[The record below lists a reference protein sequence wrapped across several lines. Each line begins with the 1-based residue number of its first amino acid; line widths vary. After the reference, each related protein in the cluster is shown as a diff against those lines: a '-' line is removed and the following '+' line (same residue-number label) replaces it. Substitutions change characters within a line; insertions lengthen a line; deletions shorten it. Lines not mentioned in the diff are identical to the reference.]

1 MAIALTKPW
10 RSLTEVEVT
19 KLAGQMGVYELGN
32 EAGETV
38 YVGYAGGKSLFGL
51 KGELS
56 RILHEE
62 PVRAASFRVEVT
74 TAYMTRYREL
84 LMAHVASSG
93 AVPEQNRNERL
104 PSLGRL
110 SPG

>member
-10 RSLTEVEVT
+10 RPLTEGEVA

-32 EAGETV
+32 EAGEAV

-56 RILHEE
+56 RILGEE
-62 PVRAASFRVEVT
+62 PRRAASFRVEVT

-84 LMAHVASSG
+84 LMAHVAASG